1 MSIQRKAGLR
11 RSRGVISPTSVTL
24 NKTTLSL
31 VAGANETLTAN
42 VLPANATN
50 KNVTWSSNDS
60 TIATVDTKGKVV
72 AVKAGTA
79 TITVKTVD
87 GDKSAD
93 CALTVTTP

>member
-1 MSIQRKAGLR
+1 M
-11 RSRGVISPTSVTL
+11 SPTSVTL

-31 VAGANETLTAN
+31 VAGANETLTAT

-50 KNVTWSSNDS
+50 KNVTWSSSDS

-87 GDKSAD
+87 GDKNAD

>member
-11 RSRGVISPTSVTL
+11 RSGGVISPTSVTL

-31 VAGANETLTAN
+31 VTGANETLTAT

-50 KNVTWSSNDS
+50 KNVTWSSSDS

-93 CALTVTTP
+93 CELTVTTP